1 MPNAL
6 RRDEDSSPRP
16 VRKDRVIDALASERS
31 ALAKYRTFFVGREG
45 WLALLR
51 YEAAMLVAAG
61 FRGALGYALRR
72 ALFSPLFD
80 EAGAGLNFG
89 RDISLRC
96 PGRMRLG
103 DHVTIDDGCALDAR
117 GAEPGGFV
125 IGSRTLI
132 ARNTILVVKSGFL
145 RIGGHCSIGCQCSFS
160 AVSGISIGNHA
171 IIAGQCYFGGGR
183 YRKSVGAGPMVEQGL
198 ETRGPVIIGDDVWIG
213 AGVRV
218 LDGVRIGD
226 GAVIG
231 AGAVVTRDVE
241 PLAIVGGVP
250 ARTLGHRGD

>member
-1 MPNAL
+1 MNA
-6 RRDEDSSPRP
+6 PP
-16 VRKDRVIDALASERS
+16 KDRVIAALAADGS
-31 ALAKYRTFFVGREG
+31 AIEKYRRFFVGQEG
-45 WLALLR
+45 LWPLVR
-51 YEAAMLVAAG
+51 YEFAMLVAAG
-61 FRGALGYALRR
+61 LRGAAGYALRR
-72 ALFSPLFD
+72 ALFPPLFQ

-89 RDISLRC
+89 RDIALRC

-117 GAEPGGFV
+117 GAKPGGFV
-125 IGSRTLI
+125 VGPRTLI
-132 ARNTILVVKSGFL
+132 ARNTELVVKQGYL
-145 RIGGHCSIGCQCSFS
+145 IVGADGSIGSNCTLS
-160 AVSGISIGNHA
+160 AVSGLRIGDHA

-183 YRKSVGAGPMVEQGL
+183 YRTSVGKGPMVQQGL
-198 ETRGPVIIGDDVWIG
+198 ETRGPVMIGNDVWIG

-241 PLAIVGGVP
+241 PFAIAGGTP
-250 ARTLGHRGD
+250 ARVLGRRGG